1 MSSTAK
7 TLISPDEYLAMT
19 FGEREPEYVRG
30 EVVERPMP
38 DYVHSAIQAL
48 LVMLLA
54 PLRPQGFRILTEVRT
69 RLAEDNYRLPDVA
82 VFGPEHA
89 PELVPSAAPLVAVEI
104 VSKDERYSV
113 LLEKLEDYAVWGV
126 RHIWVVDPMRRRLSV
141 YTSDGLR
148 NVVSLRFEGVEVRMD
163 ELLRDIPAD
172 LL

>member
-1 MSSTAK
+1 MR
-7 TLISPDEYLAMT
+7 LSPHEYLAT
-19 FGEREPEYVRG
+19 NFGEREPEYVRG
-30 EVVERPMP
+30 RLVERPDP

-48 LVMLLA
+48 LATLLA
-54 PLRPQGFRILTEVRT
+54 PLRARGFRILTNVRA
-69 RLAEDNYRLPDVA
+69 RLAEDNYRLPDVS
-82 VFGPEHA
+82 VFGPEQT
-89 PELVPSAAPLVAVEI
+89 PELFPSAAPLVAVEI

-126 RHIWVVDPMRRRLSV
+126 RNIWVVDPMRRCLSV